1 MWKIENDEDSAGGAV
16 FVCKENSATFLNDV
30 LFRTYDEPLAD
41 VVVDALNVHEA
52 TGLTPSQLQS
62 RVAELEGALAASE
75 KRRIDLDDTIHAIFR
90 AVGYTAEYAMQWPKE
105 KMSVTFARWFDEQVA
120 RGEGIAAPAA
130 PAPAQE
136 HATQLA
142 GVDDLA
148 QLVKQLVH
156 SLRKAAPSHA
166 LPEKALDYMRRQ
178 GLLGSPLRT
187 ASYTPST
194 PAGLLAAAA
203 HIQAKACAY
212 AEECGSYDP
221 DTGAFEMCDAAQDHY
236 NTLNELAE
244 EIRLM
249 ADEAAPAQAQD
260 AVAVREVLG
269 K

>member
-1 MWKIENDEDSAGGAV
+1 MVTRMDVDGYVHVVEGGEYMYYEDHQREVA
-16 FVCKENSATFLNDV
+16 
-30 LFRTYDEPLAD
+30 
-41 VVVDALNVHEA
+41 
-52 TGLTPSQLQS
+52 QLQA
-62 RVAELEGALAASE
+62 RVAELEGALRAHVE
-75 KRRIDLDDTIHAIFR
+75 KGDPVDVANFCAFL
-90 AVGYTAEYAMQWPKE
+90 
-105 KMSVTFARWFDEQVA
+105 VA

-142 GVDDLA
+142 GVDELA
-148 QLVKQLVH
+148 QLVKQLVRA
-156 SLRKAAPSHA
+156 LRKAAPSHA

-221 DTGAFEMCDAAQDHY
+221 DTGAFEMRDAAQDHY

>member
-1 MWKIENDEDSAGGAV
+1 MTYWVDFSEGGQVRDAYHNLV
-16 FVCKENSATFLNDV
+16 ASFSFINTRVGGRKDPDLVKSKADL
-30 LFRTYDEPLAD
+30 LA
-41 VVVDALNVHEA
+41 DALNVHEA
-52 TGLTPSQLQS
+52 TGLTPSQLQA
-62 RVAELEGALAASE
+62 RVAELEGALRAHVE
-75 KRRIDLDDTIHAIFR
+75 KGDPVDVANF
-90 AVGYTAEYAMQWPKE
+90 TACHEE
-105 KMSVTFARWFDEQVA
+105 

-130 PAPAQE
+130 PSPAQE

-142 GVDDLA
+142 GVDELA

-156 SLRKAAPSHA
+156 ALRKAAPSHA

-221 DTGAFEMCDAAQDHY
+221 DTGAFEMRDAAQDHY